1 MLCEPESNAS
11 DNLCHL
17 CRTTATVLTVRVYL
31 TVFLFVTS
39 TGKVM
44 GRVIVCVTQ
53 YLPYHTLCKSQ
64 YVLMTLS
71 RAWSVPITFNHND
84 MSVSTVRI
92 LHRLCVLLCFTVSD
106 PTRKC
111 PMLDSYMGHAGAIQ
125 GVYVICIWGV
135 QRMGL
140 SKCHL
145 CFW

>member
-31 TVFLFVTS
+31 TVFLIVTS

-84 MSVSTVRI
+84 MSVSTVRAV
-92 LHRLCVLLCFTVSD
+92 HRLCVFRWLTESD
-106 PTRKC
+106 PTRKLSC
-111 PMLDSYMGHAGAIQ
+111 SCSYMGHAGAIR
-125 GVYVICIWGV
+125 G
-135 QRMGL
+135 
-140 SKCHL
+140 
-145 CFW
+145 

>member
-1 MLCEPESNAS
+1 MLCEPVSNAS

-31 TVFLFVTS
+31 TVFLIVTS

-84 MSVSTVRI
+84 MSVSTVRVV
-92 LHRLCVLLCFTVSD
+92 HRLYVLLCLTVSG
-106 PTRKC
+106 PTRK
-111 PMLDSYMGHAGAIQ
+111 
-125 GVYVICIWGV
+125 
-135 QRMGL
+135 
-140 SKCHL
+140 
-145 CFW
+145 

>member
-31 TVFLFVTS
+31 TVFLIVTS

-111 PMLDSYMGHAGAIQ
+111 PMLDSYMGHTGAI
-125 GVYVICIWGV
+125 GGMYVICIWGV
-135 QRMGL
+135 TQMGEFL
-140 SKCHL
+140 T
-145 CFW
+145 